1 MNTAT
6 APATTEREPRVVSG
20 RYRSYYWGVEY
31 TVVAVSRTESGALEW
46 ITVTDNDGTRTHATA
61 WDGRDQILFDPRTAR
76 TQP

>member
-6 APATTEREPRVVSG
+6 APAS
-20 RYRSYYWGVEY
+20 
-31 TVVAVSRTESGALEW
+31 TESGALEW

-61 WDGRDQILFDPRTAR
+61 WARRDQILFDPRTAR